1 MMICFQELEKLVKD
15 ELVFHLVNDLLWI
28 NKEEEGELKREE
40 QDGDG
45 IDIMEGQ
52 WENGGPIIDGGG
64 VGEKDCRQEECE
76 EKVCVEESK
85 KEVVEA
91 NIESCIKNKECSIAE
106 KYTKRKGEELWLE
119 MWGKEMK
126 NREMEREKERYGLDI
141 VRDNH
146 RSQVLL

>member
-1 MMICFQELEKLVKD
+1 MLKD

-52 WENGGPIIDGGG
+52 WENEGPIIDGGG
-64 VGEKDCRQEECE
+64 YGEEDQKDCRNQECK
-76 EKVCVEESK
+76 EKVGVEESK

-91 NIESCIKNKECSIAE
+91 NVVGIKNKECSIAQ

-126 NREMEREKERYGLDI
+126 NREMEREKERYGLNID
-141 VRDNH
+141 RDNQ

>member
-1 MMICFQELEKLVKD
+1 MVKD

-52 WENGGPIIDGGG
+52 WENGGPIFDGGSF
-64 VGEKDCRQEECE
+64 GEKDCRQEECE
-76 EKVCVEESK
+76 EKVGVEESK

-91 NIESCIKNKECSIAE
+91 NVVGIKNTECSIAQ

-126 NREMEREKERYGLDI
+126 NREMEREKERYGLNIDRDI
-141 VRDNH
+141 Q